1 MNNVIHSRN
10 FFVDTAIDH
19 THGDNAEIQLAGHSI
34 TCGDGQLIKLS
45 LLSFDMYKNFYGI
58 NYNNSRVLLACKSD
72 ANATNLGSV
81 TVTIPSKNYGKL
93 GDIAEAFSSVLSSSL
108 HTFARAASSTATV
121 TTVSDLTPSTA
132 VTMDGTSDR
141 ILSFTVTF
149 DAPHKLTSVD
159 ISCEDD
165 SHLVLGGDHVR
176 TFGTDSLNIS
186 IPTAETI
193 LIEGRYPMQLTTE
206 HNVFLRF
213 DKQSTNLETA
223 SMSRATG
230 PYESHVLNSNIL
242 AMIPQDFEYCSYNSS
257 TGEEYFAVLSTKTL
271 TSLRLF
277 LTDGSNRPLGR
288 IANSASRSAAGGGAE
303 QSSLGNLSFRAV
315 LRVDVIQVNL
325 PRTLESKPF
334 TRTVD
339 PKNEGIMTHL

>member
-58 NYNNSRVLLACKSD
+58 NYNNSRVLLACET
-72 ANATNLGSV
+72 NNGATNLGSV
-81 TVTIPSKNYGKL
+81 TVTIPSQNYGKL
-93 GDIAEAFSSVLSSSL
+93 GDIAVAFSSVLASSL
-108 HTFARAASSTATV
+108 HTFARAATSTATV
-121 TTVSDLTPSTA
+121 PIVSGLTPSTA

-176 TFGTDSLNIS
+176 TFGTDSFDIT
-186 IPTAETI
+186 IPTADTI

-230 PYESHVLNSNIL
+230 PYSGQ
-242 AMIPQDFEYCSYNSS
+242 A
-257 TGEEYFAVLSTKTL
+257 TTL
-271 TSLRLF
+271 PSL
-277 LTDGSNRPLGR
+277 
-288 IANSASRSAAGGGAE
+288 
-303 QSSLGNLSFRAV
+303 SSLWSDSLASM
-315 LRVDVIQVNL
+315 
-325 PRTLESKPF
+325 KP
-334 TRTVD
+334 
-339 PKNEGIMTHL
+339 